1 MTRTRSIHY
10 CNVCDYKTDRK
21 YDRDKHVTRMHGS
34 NVQQNASQA
43 HEIGFNITQESIQH
57 TYPNEDYNVN
67 NIQNQHNSQSGFGS
81 VVTSPTTMYVGDN
94 DPPTTINAH
103 SNTVP
108 IEDYNNVLGIAH
120 GWKKEC
126 EKMQEAYR
134 LLQENF
140 REAGENSH
148 AIISYLQNVLN
159 ANNIRYNLDLA

>member
-1 MTRTRSIHY
+1 MFQCSY
-10 CNVCDYKTDRK
+10 CNYESIYK
-21 YDRDKHVTRMHGS
+21 Y
-34 NVQQNASQA
+34 NVQRHEHVHNKNSTQN
-43 HEIGFNITQESIQH
+43 NIAPTTISV
-57 TYPNEDYNVN
+57 DSNVN
-67 NIQNQHNSQSGFGS
+67 NLLNQTKSGFGS
-81 VVTSPTTMYVGDN
+81 VVTSPTTMYVGDS
-94 DPPTTINAH
+94 DPPTTINAN

-108 IEDYNNVLGIAH
+108 LEDYNNVVGIAH

>member
-1 MTRTRSIHY
+1 MFQCSY
-10 CNVCDYKTDRK
+10 CNYESIYK
-21 YDRDKHVTRMHGS
+21 Y
-34 NVQQNASQA
+34 NVQRHEHVHNKNSTQN
-43 HEIGFNITQESIQH
+43 NIAPTRISV
-57 TYPNEDYNVN
+57 DSNVN
-67 NIQNQHNSQSGFGS
+67 NLLNQTKSGFGS
-81 VVTSPTTMYVGDN
+81 VVTSPTTMYVGDS
-94 DPPTTINAH
+94 DPPTTINAN

-108 IEDYNNVLGIAH
+108 LEDYNNVVGIAH

-140 REAGENSH
+140 REDGENLH

>member
-1 MTRTRSIHY
+1 MFQCSY
-10 CNVCDYKTDRK
+10 CNYESIYKF
-21 YDRDKHVTRMHGS
+21 
-34 NVQQNASQA
+34 NVQRHEHVHNKNSTQN
-43 HEIGFNITQESIQH
+43 NIAPTRISV
-57 TYPNEDYNVN
+57 DSNVN
-67 NIQNQHNSQSGFGS
+67 NLLNQTKSGFGS
-81 VVTSPTTMYVGDN
+81 VVTSPTTMYVGDS
-94 DPPTTINAH
+94 DPPTTINAN

-108 IEDYNNVLGIAH
+108 LEDYNNVVGIAH